1 MSVSVAEV
9 VGATPDR
16 VTQTAVRAAM
26 LLEEIRLQYP
36 ACAHATLPPD
46 YRDRLQASICDYATA
61 LRETGKTPEQ
71 VVKHM
76 RFLIARMMR
85 EVDLYPGCLMDA
97 VVGWAI
103 EGSDTCR
110 SALGTRR

>member
-1 MSVSVAEV
+1 
-9 VGATPDR
+9 
-16 VTQTAVRAAM
+16 
-26 LLEEIRLQYP
+26 
-36 ACAHATLPPD
+36 
-46 YRDRLQASICDYATA
+46 
-61 LRETGKTPEQ
+61 
-71 VVKHM
+71 M